1 VTNSAFVTATQTGV
15 VTGLKEGDTVV
26 WGYVN
31 GSPKIFRI
39 SVKKGYRGS
48 SSATS
53 SSSSS
58 SASTSAS
65 SSYTKP
71 TTTTQSSA
79 VTPKLRH
86 GCARW
91 IHGKSFTIRVGE
103 GITIKSDQGKVTKIE
118 VAASNQYIAM
128 TGDNEVTGL
137 KEGETTMWVHID
149 GSPKL
154 FTVHVKGTP
163 WGSASA
169 STISTTSDNEITIR
183 PNSMIRLSFPGGKI
197 ERLETTNED
206 VLAVFENN
214 TVIAMKAGAASV
226 WAYVNGSPKLYKFTV
241 SSSAPSTPS
250 TKNTRTTSGTTSS
263 TSSTSSS
270 YSSSS
275 SSLRVAYAPDVTV
288 KVGESV
294 QLKHREGT
302 VTKWEV
308 TNNGKVTVSN
318 NGVMRGLA
326 VGDTVVW
333 GYINGS
339 PKIFRV
345 KVVR

>member
-1 VTNSAFVTATQTGV
+1 
-15 VTGLKEGDTVV
+15 
-26 WGYVN
+26 
-31 GSPKIFRI
+31 
-39 SVKKGYRGS
+39 
-48 SSATS
+48 
-53 SSSSS
+53 
-58 SASTSAS
+58 
-65 SSYTKP
+65 
-71 TTTTQSSA
+71 
-79 VTPKLRH
+79 
-86 GCARW
+86 
-91 IHGKSFTIRVGE
+91 
-103 GITIKSDQGKVTKIE
+103 
-118 VAASNQYIAM
+118 M

-169 STISTTSDNEITIR
+169 STISTTSDNEITMR

-214 TVIAMKAGAASV
+214 TVIAMKAGAAFV
-226 WAYVNGSPKLYKFTV
+226 WAYVNGSPKLYMFTV

-318 NGVMRGLA
+318 NGVMRALA

-333 GYINGS
+333 GYISGS